1 MPTAISTQCTVSS
14 ALRDCGGLLN
24 STVPQVL
31 VLFRFQASSHSGE
44 SGCTDNKLFGRA
56 CFIEERKYGREVV
69 RLYSL
74 GVHFAQFRAFV
85 VRSAQ
90 MVGDAHMQFRPC
102 SGSASPMLRSN
113 HNQPFASCF
122 RSFRDHHL
130 DKPTRMWVLQLVICS
145 VFVLTSQTAPIPVTP
160 RTRLL

>member
-44 SGCTDNKLFGRA
+44 SGCTDNKFFGRA

-90 MVGDAHMQFRPC
+90 MVGTPTC
-102 SGSASPMLRSN
+102 N
-113 HNQPFASCF
+113 FA
-122 RSFRDHHL
+122 RAQAA
-130 DKPTRMWVLQLVICS
+130 PPQCS
-145 VFVLTSQTAPIPVTP
+145 VPTTTNSLQAASDPLETIISISQ
-160 RTRLL
+160 RECGY